1 MTERRFVVKKL
12 EPCARCQGETG
23 RKCFLCRGAGYV
35 PMNPSEPVSVLVW
48 QDAKTPP
55 AHGDLVLLAFRSGDG
70 VIGVHIARYI
80 LDLRLWVTAYTV
92 SVADPIAY
100 AELTI
105 PPELAEVTP

>member
-1 MTERRFVVKKL
+1 MTEPIYHVRKEV
-12 EPCARCQGETG
+12 PCLFCKGPGSRCYTCKGTG
-23 RKCFLCRGAGYV
+23 VDTV
-35 PMNPSEPVSVLVW
+35 PVSDPVSVLVW
-48 QDAKTPP
+48 QDAATPP
-55 AHGDLVLLAFRSGDG
+55 AHGDLVLLAFRTGDG
-70 VIGVHIARYI
+70 VIGVHIARYF